1 MELTEKER
9 LILYNQYEILK
20 LLNPDEKEYYER
32 DQEILINGFKY
43 NYDNLV
49 EGFMNE
55 TSEEVSQFVIDVLQ
69 MHRVLN
75 NSYDKLKDDEK
86 SQIELYDISF
96 KGFDGNEEIDYYVYA
111 KFYLEKLDRFGEL
124 KESKYY
130 AVNSHTNMLNDY
142 RKMVSLWKE
151 VKTGRY
157 NNVSLKNMQYI
168 IG

>member
-1 MELTEKER
+1 MELTKKER

-20 LLNPDEKEYYER
+20 SLNPNEKKYYER

-43 NYDNLV
+43 NYDDLV
-49 EGFMNE
+49 CGLMDE
-55 TSEEVSQFVIDVLQ
+55 TSEEISQFVIDVLQ
-69 MHRVLN
+69 MYRVLN
-75 NSYDKLKDDEK
+75 NSYDKLNDDEK
-86 SQIELYDISF
+86 AQIDIYDISF
-96 KGFDGNEEIDYYVYA
+96 KGFDGNEEIDHYVYA
-111 KFYLEKLDRFGEL
+111 KFYLEKLDKFGEL

-130 AVNSHTNMLNDY
+130 AVNSHGNMLNGY

>member
-20 LLNPDEKEYYER
+20 LLNPEEKEYYER

-86 SQIELYDISF
+86 SQIDLYDISF

>member
-43 NYDNLV
+43 NYNDLV
-49 EGFMNE
+49 SGFMDE
-55 TSEEVSQFVIDVLQ
+55 TSEEISQFVIDVLQ
-69 MHRVLN
+69 MYRVLN
-75 NSYDKLKDDEK
+75 NSYNKLNDDEK
-86 SQIELYDISF
+86 SQIDLYDISF
-96 KGFDGNEEIDYYVYA
+96 KGFDGNEEIDYYTYA

-124 KESKYY
+124 KVSKYY
-130 AVNSHTNMLNDY
+130 AINSHGNMLNDY
-142 RKMVSLWKE
+142 LKMVSLWKE
-151 VKTGRY
+151 VKTSRY
-157 NNVSLKNMQYI
+157 DDLSFKNMQYI